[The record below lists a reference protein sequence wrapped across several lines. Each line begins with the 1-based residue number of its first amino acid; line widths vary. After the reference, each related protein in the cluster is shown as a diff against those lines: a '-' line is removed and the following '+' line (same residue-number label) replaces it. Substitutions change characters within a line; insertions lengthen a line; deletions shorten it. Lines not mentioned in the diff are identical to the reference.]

1 MHEAGRVMFAI
12 IVISFLK
19 CILKILKMFLKIYLE
34 SRRFGER
41 DVNFEMRELLDWF
54 FQYMISCFLS

>member
-1 MHEAGRVMFAI
+1 MFAI

-34 SRRFGER
+34 SRRFRER
-41 DVNFEMRELLDWF
+41 NVNFEMRELLDWF
-54 FQYMISCFLS
+54 LQYMISYFLS